1 MININLRLKTK
12 TIKLFPSIMKNLP
25 QSKRFLNKHTKEIK
39 NLYFEQNWLHKKI
52 LKLDQLNLIIDLK
65 NISMRFKKIFITI
78 KTILQKNKTD
88 LSYLEYKIKLK

>member
-1 MININLRLKTK
+1 MINISLRLKTK

-65 NISMRFKKIFITI
+65 TFP
-78 KTILQKNKTD
+78 
-88 LSYLEYKIKLK
+88 

>member
-1 MININLRLKTK
+1 MINISLRLKTK